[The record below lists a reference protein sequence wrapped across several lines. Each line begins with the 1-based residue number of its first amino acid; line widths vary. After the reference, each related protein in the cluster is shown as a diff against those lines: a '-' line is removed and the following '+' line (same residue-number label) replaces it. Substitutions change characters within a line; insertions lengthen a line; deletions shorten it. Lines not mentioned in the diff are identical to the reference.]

1 MLSRVKDHTQPQRER
16 TVDCV
21 ILDLKLPDMSGFN
34 PPRGGKG
41 RSGTERHSHRVPTG
55 RALSADEDA
64 QLRTMARSVV
74 VKGVESPERLLDETA
89 LLTPNASVVLRDHFV
104 SGSREVAE
112 VATPRAMHSAN
123 ARANLE

>member
-1 MLSRVKDHTQPQRER
+1 MSFSISSCRTCPASTPLEEVKADPALSDIPIV
-16 TVDCV
+16 V
-21 ILDLKLPDMSGFN
+21 F
-34 PPRGGKG
+34 
-41 RSGTERHSHRVPTG
+41 TG

-112 VATPRAMHSAN
+112 VATPKAMHSAN